1 MPMDDPILYDRIGV
15 GYATH
20 RRPDPRIASWIATGL
35 GSAQS
40 IINVGAGVGSY
51 EPANRSVV
59 AVEPSLV
66 MVRQRADGAAPAIR
80 ASADRLPFRDRSFD
94 AALAVLTIHHWSNW
108 KQGFREMQRV
118 ASERVV
124 VLTWDPEHPG
134 FWLVQDYFPEILAI
148 DRRIFPS
155 LTMIEEVVGPV
166 TALPVPVPADCLDG
180 FLGAFWRRPET
191 YLDPMA
197 RRSISTFAKLKDL
210 GAGLARLRSDL
221 ETGVWEARHGSVLP
235 LEELDMGYRLVVA
248 RGGGR

>member
-1 MPMDDPILYDRIGV
+1 
-15 GYATH
+15 
-20 RRPDPRIASWIATGL
+20 
-35 GSAQS
+35 
-40 IINVGAGVGSY
+40 
-51 EPANRSVV
+51 
-59 AVEPSLV
+59 
-66 MVRQRADGAAPAIR
+66 
-80 ASADRLPFRDRSFD
+80 
-94 AALAVLTIHHWSNW
+94 
-108 KQGFREMQRV
+108 MQRV

-148 DRRIFPS
+148 DKRIFPS
-155 LTMIEEVVGPV
+155 LNMIEEVVGPV

-210 GAGLARLRSDL
+210 GPGLARLQSDL
-221 ETGVWEARHGSVLP
+221 ATGAWETRHGSVLP